1 MGSVSGRRVKLG
13 RPEIG
18 NRATLAFGDR
28 LALLDR
34 WAARH
39 RKSRAAAVRL
49 AVDALLAREAL
60 AARWLKEA
68 RGLDPKSCRAMVLN
82 ELAAELLASVDIEG
96 TK

>member
-1 MGSVSGRRVKLG
+1 MGSVSGRQAKPG

-18 NRATLAFGDR
+18 GRATLSFGDR
-28 LALLDR
+28 LMLLDR
-34 WAARH
+34 WAARR
-39 RKSRAAAVRL
+39 RKSRAAAARL

-68 RGLDPKSCRAMVLN
+68 RGLDEKSCRATVLR
-82 ELAAELLASVDIEG
+82 ELATELLASIDIEG